1 MTPSY
6 QLPDL
11 LSLCQ
16 AFELRTNPFCRP
28 ATLASESWL
37 LSLKTAELN
46 DLLTP
51 TECDCLHSAKFG
63 LLAALCIP
71 GCGQPQLT
79 FFTNFIGVL
88 SIADGRIKAAQA
100 KNNSGWLSDVEETD
114 DGVMILEKHELFR
127 YLLPELKRLIA
138 RAATTWTTRFSHAV
152 HSYHSSQLQLLSSH
166 IHDVIPDLETY
177 LPLRSDLSGLH
188 LLLDLVE
195 LTENFNLP
203 PIDEVPY
210 QKLTRLKRLTIDI
223 ICCSL
228 VAISALNLS
237 TAEI

>member
-1 MTPSY
+1 
-6 QLPDL
+6 
-11 LSLCQ
+11 
-16 AFELRTNPFCRP
+16 
-28 ATLASESWL
+28 
-37 LSLKTAELN
+37 
-46 DLLTP
+46 
-51 TECDCLHSAKFG
+51 
-63 LLAALCIP
+63 
-71 GCGQPQLT
+71 
-79 FFTNFIGVL
+79 
-88 SIADGRIKAAQA
+88 
-100 KNNSGWLSDVEETD
+100 
-114 DGVMILEKHELFR
+114 MILEKHELFR

-228 VAISALNLS
+228 DVVAFNNDQVQGNHHNLITVLMTHKNLS
-237 TAEI
+237 LQGAVNLAGSMIKEMFDSFVEIEKALLGLPRSSQTIKSRDISSCVRTLKDYIVGTINWAYETELYFGKKGEEIRTFGWVFLNSATDSQE